1 MNGRRA
7 VVVLTDGQDN
17 QLFNPRRGARD
28 DAAFQRTLT
37 SVQAAR
43 TPVYFVA
50 LDTDKNP
57 GSGTFASQ
65 TMLKEARTRMEL
77 LAGVSGGAVFFPKGM
92 RDIVG
97 IYDQVSQDL
106 GSSYTIAYT
115 SSKPSVPG
123 QTHRI
128 EVRVHGASVKQSR
141 DAYVTP

>member
-1 MNGRRA
+1 
-7 VVVLTDGQDN
+7 
-17 QLFNPRRGARD
+17 
-28 DAAFQRTLT
+28 
-37 SVQAAR
+37 
-43 TPVYFVA
+43 
-50 LDTDKNP
+50 
-57 GSGTFASQ
+57 
-65 TMLKEARTRMEL
+65 MLKEARTRMEL